1 MKIIIADDHP
11 LFAEGLKAI
20 LGESSNNV
28 EVIAIAGNGRVLID
42 CVHQH
47 QADMVLMDL
56 NMPGM
61 DGVDT
66 LRILKKDFP
75 SVKVLVLTSYFQ
87 PELVREV
94 KILGADGYMLKNST
108 ITQLRE
114 AIEAV
119 AGGNTWFTAETTAVP
134 SDSSYF
140 LDDFMKKYQLTRR
153 EVEIIRMIGHG
164 FTTKEIG
171 DKLFVS
177 EFTINAHRRNIS
189 RKLNIHTPV
198 GLLNFAKE
206 QGLI

>member
-1 MKIIIADDHP
+1 VKIIIADDHP
-11 LFAEGLKAI
+11 LFAEGLKTMI
-20 LGESSNNV
+20 GESGNM
-28 EVIAIAGNGRVLID
+28 EVVAIAGNGRALID

-47 QADMVLMDL
+47 QAEMVLMDL

-87 PELVREV
+87 PELIREI
-94 KILGADGYMLKNST
+94 KLLGADGYMLKNST
-108 ITQLRE
+108 ITQLKE
-114 AIEAV
+114 AIESV
-119 AGGNTWFTAETTAVP
+119 ASGNTWFTAETNATL

-153 EVEIIRMIGHG
+153 EVEIIRLIGAG